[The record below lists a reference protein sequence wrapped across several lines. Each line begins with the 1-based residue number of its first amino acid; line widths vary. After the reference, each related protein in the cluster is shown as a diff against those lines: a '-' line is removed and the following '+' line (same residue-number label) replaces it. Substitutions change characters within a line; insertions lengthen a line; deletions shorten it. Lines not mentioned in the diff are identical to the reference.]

1 MRKKLYVDENLV
13 VTSKPRR
20 HAAIVNLVN
29 GCVEIAFI
37 KPIAHHQNIAGSWCE
52 KGKWNMRCASSYKAS
67 LPRLESCINANKGHS
82 KPLFFSCYTASDST
96 DSHGRR
102 DFWYALDEKGHKCR
116 GTNAVVENVY
126 VALLLT
132 KEEFLSINPDIHFE
146 DYDMSE
152 C

>member
-1 MRKKLYVDENLV
+1 
-13 VTSKPRR
+13 
-20 HAAIVNLVN
+20 
-29 GCVEIAFI
+29 
-37 KPIAHHQNIAGSWCE
+37 
-52 KGKWNMRCASSYKAS
+52 MRCASSYKAS